1 MDDDIKPPPA
11 VVPPGLISRT
21 LISATRVI
29 RDATSSRIGRHD
41 ESDIAAV
48 GRVVVVGQPVATS
61 AVIEDDP
68 SPLVETKTS
77 KLMRPTVA
85 AYMKREAVQM
95 VVAAILGFILG
106 MAVTH
111 FFK

>member
-1 MDDDIKPPPA
+1 
-11 VVPPGLISRT
+11 

-48 GRVVVVGQPVATS
+48 GRVVVVVGQPVATS

-111 FFK
+111 FLK